1 MAERITARAKR
12 QDTPKQASKRVRK
25 SAPAAASGK
34 AVQSSPSAGPAG
46 AAADP
51 ELTNE
56 NQRLKAELAAAR
68 ERIADLESKQV
79 DVTNRI
85 AWVIDSLHNLDE

>member
-25 SAPAAASGK
+25 SAPTVASGK

-46 AAADP
+46 GVADP

-56 NQRLKAELAAAR
+56 NQRLKAELAAAQ
-68 ERIADLESKQV
+68 ERIADLESRQV

-85 AWVIDSLHNLDE
+85 AWVIDSLHNLGE